1 MGVQGSFEV
10 RVRTGI
16 MVTGKAFKRGV
27 ICYLG
32 HQLSSES
39 FSEVK
44 ASGLLDRFEYCDTA
58 FEDDNV
64 ADTISEY
71 EKEPGR
77 KLKRWNA

>member
-1 MGVQGSFEV
+1 MGVQGSLEV
-10 RVRTGI
+10 RVRAGI
-16 MVTGKAFKRGV
+16 MVTGKAFKRGA
-27 ICYLG
+27 IRYLER
-32 HQLSSES
+32 QLSSEP

-44 ASGLLDRFEYCDTA
+44 ASGFLDRFEYCDTA

-64 ADTISEY
+64 ADTISKY